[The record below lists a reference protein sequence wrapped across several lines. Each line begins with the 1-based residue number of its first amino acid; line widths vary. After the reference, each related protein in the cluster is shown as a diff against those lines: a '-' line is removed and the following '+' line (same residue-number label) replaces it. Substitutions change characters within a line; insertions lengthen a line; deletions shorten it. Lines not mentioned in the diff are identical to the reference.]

1 MAKDGITGTKMV
13 LDNDGQWEGGDD
25 GQADPNDDEISS
37 QDSRQRIAVAFSTAK
52 LLAERMGVLYR

>member
-1 MAKDGITGTKMV
+1 MV